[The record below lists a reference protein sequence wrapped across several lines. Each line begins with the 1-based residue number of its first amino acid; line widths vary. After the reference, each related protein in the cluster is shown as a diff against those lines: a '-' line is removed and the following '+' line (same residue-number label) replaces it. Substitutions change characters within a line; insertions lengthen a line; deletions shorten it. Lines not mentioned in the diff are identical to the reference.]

1 MRVGATRLVV
11 RRSSRPTERRGA
23 PLPPPGRQFGVALV
37 GLRDPMIRRL
47 SELRVA
53 GRARVRHAGSTMK
66 KSFATFLTALTLSL
80 VAACGGGAGA
90 ASSAAGVYELDK
102 AALKQTMLAAMPE
115 EAKKEKMAMEMVDK
129 MTDGMNVSIEL
140 KADGSATMSFK
151 MDMMGQKKDDT
162 ETGTWK
168 LDGTKLSM
176 TTKEKDGKEETKTAD
191 YANGSFTIEHEDGG
205 QKMKMTFKKK

>member
-1 MRVGATRLVV
+1 
-11 RRSSRPTERRGA
+11 
-23 PLPPPGRQFGVALV
+23 
-37 GLRDPMIRRL
+37 
-47 SELRVA
+47 
-53 GRARVRHAGSTMK
+53 MK

-102 AALKQTMLAAMPE
+102 AALKQTMLAAMSE